1 MRRRESALRA
11 AEAPSKRGAGVNA
24 VRMTDTRLVC
34 IHELADRTGLPV
46 AWLQR
51 EAEAG
56 RIPSTQAG
64 RRRFFDTAAV
74 LTALANRPD
83 AGKAVAHD

>member
-1 MRRRESALRA
+1 M
-11 AEAPSKRGAGVNA
+11 
-24 VRMTDTRLVC
+24 
-34 IHELADRTGLPV
+34 
-46 AWLQR
+46 AWLKR

-74 LTALANRPD
+74 LNALANRPD
-83 AGKAVAHD
+83 AGQVVARD